1 MWRTRRDR
9 REIWEMGPMAFWT
22 GGGEESE
29 MALEHG
35 CEKMLGTMAPGYG
48 RSCEALLGVYG
59 SNQSSP
65 GHGAPITVL

>member
-1 MWRTRRDR
+1 
-9 REIWEMGPMAFWT
+9 MAFWT
-22 GGGEESE
+22 DGGEESE

-35 CEKMLGTMAPGYG
+35 CEKMLGTLWPQAMGG